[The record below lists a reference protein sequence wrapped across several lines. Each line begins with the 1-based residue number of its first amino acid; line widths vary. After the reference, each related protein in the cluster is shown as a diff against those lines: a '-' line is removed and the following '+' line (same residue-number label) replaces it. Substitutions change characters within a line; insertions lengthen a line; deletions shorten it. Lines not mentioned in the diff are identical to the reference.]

1 MLKFLKEK
9 IYTRKSVRKYK
20 PIKVDDKTLG
30 DIKKFCSNLKPLFSD
45 INVKIEFTEKENVR
59 CILPWKTEQV
69 ITIFSQNKTGYLENV
84 GFMFQQVDLY
94 LQFIGLG
101 SCWLGMGSLKNY
113 TQDGEYEF
121 VIMLAFGIPD
131 ESITRESVIEF
142 KRKSL
147 EEITDKLDD
156 RLECARL
163 APSAINSQPWYFVH
177 EGEIIHAYQKDNVF
191 KRLILSKKNQIDMG
205 IALAHIYLENENTFE
220 FFKVVNPKEIK
231 GAKYTGSFKI

>member
-20 PIKVDDKTLG
+20 PIKVDEHTLEK
-30 DIKKFCSNLKPLFSD
+30 ILEFCKNIKPLFPD
-45 INVKIEFTEKENVR
+45 IKVKTEITEKQNIR

-94 LQFIGLG
+94 LQSIGLG
-101 SCWLGMGSLKNY
+101 SCWLGMGSLKKY

-131 ESITRESVIEF
+131 EPITRESVLEF

-147 EEITDKLDD
+147 EDISDRIDL

-177 EGEIIHAYQKDNVF
+177 EGEIIHAYQKENMF

-220 FFKVVNPKEIK
+220 FFKVENPKEIK

>member
-1 MLKFLKEK
+1 MDLKEI
-9 IYTRKSVRKYK
+9 IYKRKSVRKYK
-20 PIKVDDKTLG
+20 PIKVDEQTLAK
-30 DIKKFCSNLKPLFSD
+30 ILEFCKNIKPLFPD
-45 INVKIEFTEKENVR
+45 IKVKTEITEKQNVR

-94 LQFIGLG
+94 LQSIGLG

-131 ESITRESVIEF
+131 EPITRESVIEF

-147 EEITDKLDD
+147 EEISDKLDD

-177 EGEIIHAYQKDNVF
+177 EGEVIHAYQKDNVF

-220 FFKVVNPKEIK
+220 FFKVENPKEIK